1 MPKHYT
7 KKELA
12 EGFTRPRDPSA
23 PRRPRTM
30 GEIQPAVQAGPKA
43 VLKAIGFPE
52 TEIPKPKNGESKP
65 PGPQSKR
72 RRSSRR
78 A

>member
-12 EGFTRPRDPSA
+12 EGFTRPSE
-23 PRRPRTM
+23 PRRPRTK
-30 GEIQPAVQAGPKA
+30 GEIQPAIQKGPKA
-43 VLKAIGFPE
+43 VLEAIGFPE
-52 TEIPKPKNGESKP
+52 TEIPRPKNGETKP